1 MKIKIKDF
9 DYQFF
14 SGTDGRANSKKN
26 KLRIHSPDKIFVYP
40 KPGGIVLKTKTDIV
54 VHKEDETNGL
64 ILKRINNTLIYKQN
78 P

>member
-14 SGTDGRANSKKN
+14 SGTDGRAKSKKN
-26 KLRIHSPDKIFVYP
+26 KLRIHNPDKTFVYP

-64 ILKRINNTLIYKQN
+64 ILKRTNNTLIYKQN

>member
-1 MKIKIKDF
+1 MTIKIKDF

-14 SGTDGRANSKKN
+14 SGTDGRAKSKKN

>member
-14 SGTDGRANSKKN
+14 SGTDGRAKSKKN
-26 KLRIHSPDKIFVYP
+26 KLRIHNPDKTFVYP
-40 KPGGIVLKTKTDIV
+40 KPGGAVLKTKTDIV
-54 VHKEDETNGL
+54 VHKEDETTGL
-64 ILKRINNTLIYKQN
+64 ILKRTNNTLIYKQN

>member
-14 SGTDGRANSKKN
+14 SGIDGRAKSKKN
-26 KLRIHSPDKIFVYP
+26 KLRIHNPDKTFVYP
-40 KPGGIVLKTKTDIV
+40 KPGGVVLKTKTDIV

-64 ILKRINNTLIYKQN
+64 ILKRTNNTLIYKQN

>member
-9 DYQFF
+9 DYLFY
-14 SGTDGRANSKKN
+14 TNIDGRVKSRKN
-26 KLRIHSPDKIFVYP
+26 KLRIHNPPKTFVYP
-40 KPGGIVLKTKTDIV
+40 KHGGIILKTKTDIV

-64 ILKRINNTLIYKQN
+64 ILKRTNNTLIYKQN

>member
-9 DYQFF
+9 DYLFY
-14 SGTDGRANSKKN
+14 TNIDGRVKSRKN
-26 KLRIHSPDKIFVYP
+26 KLRIHNPDKTFVYP
-40 KPGGIVLKTKTDIV
+40 KSGGIILKTKTDIV

-64 ILKRINNTLIYKQN
+64 ILKRTNNTLIYKQT

>member
-9 DYQFF
+9 DYLFY
-14 SGTDGRANSKKN
+14 TNIDGRVKSRKN
-26 KLRIHSPDKIFVYP
+26 KLRIHNPPKTFVYP
-40 KPGGIVLKTKTDIV
+40 KSGGIILKTKTDIV

-64 ILKRINNTLIYKQN
+64 ILKRTNNTLIYKQN

>member
-14 SGTDGRANSKKN
+14 SGTDGRAMSKKN
-26 KLRIHSPDKIFVYP
+26 KLRIHNPDKTFVYP
-40 KPGGIVLKTKTDIV
+40 KPGGVVLKTKTDIV